1 MRIKKRI
8 ILCISPIVLCA
19 MVLIALNSCKSK
31 PTNKPIITVSIQPQ
45 KWILDKIVK
54 GNFDVICL
62 LSQGSNPETYEPSM
76 NHLMN
81 LERSKAYFRIG
92 YIGFEL
98 AIVDKAKKNNPSL
111 MIFDNSKDVDVM
123 SGTHEGIAHHEQD
136 GVHHHEIDP
145 HIWTSVRN
153 AKIIAKNMCDA
164 VCEIDPSNSK
174 IYKSNLQN
182 LMAEFDALDEQIANK
197 IRKTTTKAFLVWHPS
212 LSYFARDYGLKQI
225 SMEYEGKEIPAKL
238 LKTEIDAA
246 RESKAKVFFFQ
257 KEFDSRQVEI
267 LNEQIGAK
275 LVTINPMNYD
285 WDIELKHIADEF
297 VAAENN

>member
-1 MRIKKRI
+1 MRIKRI
-8 ILCISPIVLCA
+8 ELYSIFAIIMCVVAVFA
-19 MVLIALNSCKSK
+19 MQSCKA
-31 PTNKPIITVSIQPQ
+31 KPIHKPVITVSIQPQ
-45 KWILDKIVK
+45 KWILDKIVDDR
-54 GNFDVICL
+54 FDVICL

-76 NHLMN
+76 NHLIN

-98 AIVDKAKKNNPSL
+98 AIVDKAKKNNPLL
-111 MIFDNSKDVDVM
+111 MIFDNSKGIDVI
-123 SGTHEGIAHHEQD
+123 SGTHEGLAHIKQS
-136 GVHHHEIDP
+136 GGHHHEIDP

-153 AKIIAKNMCDA
+153 ARIIAGNMCDA

-174 IYKSNLQN
+174 TYKNNLRR
-182 LMAEFDALDEQIANK
+182 LMNEFDALDEQIAK
-197 IRKTTTKAFLVWHPS
+197 EIGKSKVKSFLVWHPS
-212 LSYFARDYGLKQI
+212 LSYFARDYGLTQI

-238 LKTEIDAA
+238 LKEEIDAA
-246 RESKAKVFFFQ
+246 KESKAKVFFFQ

-267 LNEQIGAK
+267 LNEQIRAK

-285 WDIELKHIADEF
+285 WDKELKHIADEL